1 VDVFNE
7 RRHEIVRL
15 VTPPFAGGGESDG
28 IYGVHGDLSRAAK
41 IYKLNERTRERETKA
56 GLQLRTPSP
65 DRRLAWPEG
74 RIFDREGGNF
84 IGIEME
90 RLPGRQVKVQEL
102 LTALA
107 RKHAGIY
114 VSFTER
120 LQLAAELADITEAV
134 HRSISFVIGDF
145 NPSNFLVEVLP
156 SGRLLSPLRLR
167 GIDCD
172 GYQFTA
178 RDPRTGQAVTYTPGV
193 GVSEY
198 LAPELQGFQSLRGVV
213 RTREQDRFALA
224 CVIWMLIKEA
234 HPFTAHDT
242 AGSGRT
248 LVLREWIG
256 TGWFPHHPAKPLPT
270 GWQAVDTGVPFASLP
285 LRVRNLATRTF
296 RDGHSDHSARAGAG
310 EWRDAL
316 TEWVDERER
325 TRLHQGN
332 WLTGAIYTT
341 DTYRA
346 IRPYFKAF
354 RREIVAAVDW
364 LSSCRPHEQLRAWT
378 SRPDVRRKALAV
390 ALIMVGLIVVP
401 FIRLP
406 ASSPEVPRIST
417 AVGAERTRLRPASPG
432 EFDWH
437 DAPREWRAL
446 GDTRGET
453 QK

>member
-1 VDVFNE
+1 VEVYFE
-7 RRHEIVRL
+7 RTHEIVRL

-28 IYGVHGDLSRAAK
+28 IYGVHGDQSRAAK
-41 IYKLNERTRERETKA
+41 IYRLTERTRERETKA

-65 DRRLAWPEG
+65 DPRLVWPVG
-74 RIFDREGGNF
+74 RIFDRQGGSF

-90 RLPGRQVKVQEL
+90 RVAGRQVKVQEL

-107 RKHAGIY
+107 RKHAGIT

-120 LQLAAELADITEAV
+120 LRLAAEIADITEAV
-134 HRSISFVIGDF
+134 HRIPSFVIGDF
-145 NPSNFLVEVLP
+145 NTNNWLVAVLP
-156 SGRLLSPLRLR
+156 GGRLLLPLCLR

-178 RDPRTGQAVTYTPGV
+178 RDPRTGRAVTYTPGV

-198 LAPELQGFQSLRGVV
+198 LARELQSFQSLRGVV

-248 LVLREWIG
+248 LVLREWIAN
-256 TGWFPHHPAKPLPT
+256 GWFPHAPASSLPA
-270 GWQAVDTGVPFASLP
+270 GWKAVDTGVPFASLP
-285 LRVRNLATRTF
+285 PRIRELATRTF
-296 RDGHSDHSARAGAG
+296 RDGHQDHSVRASAG

-316 TEWVDERER
+316 TRWVDERER
-325 TRLHQGN
+325 TRLHQCN
-332 WLTGAIYTT
+332 WLTGAIGTT

-346 IRPYFKAF
+346 LRPYLKAAH
-354 RREIVAAVDW
+354 REIAAVVAW
-364 LSSCRPHEQLRAWT
+364 FSSSRPHDQLRAWW

-390 ALIMVGLIVVP
+390 ALILAGLTAVP

-406 ASSPEVPRIST
+406 ASGPEARGIST
-417 AVGAERTRLRPASPG
+417 TVGTVRTRLRPSSSG
-432 EFDWH
+432 DFNWQ
-437 DAPREWRAL
+437 DAPREWRTL
-446 GDTRGET
+446 GDSDGKA